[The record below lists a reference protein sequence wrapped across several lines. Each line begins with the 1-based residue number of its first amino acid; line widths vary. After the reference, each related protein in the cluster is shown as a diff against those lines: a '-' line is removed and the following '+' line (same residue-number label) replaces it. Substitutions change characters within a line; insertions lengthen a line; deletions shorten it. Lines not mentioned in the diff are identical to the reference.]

1 MHRHPALLAV
11 VGAICLQGPAAG
23 IPMPPAKFLLATADG
38 FGLLALALLEVR
50 IRWGR
55 T

>member
-1 MHRHPALLAV
+1 MRSPAFLAIA
-11 VGAICLQGPAAG
+11 GAICLQKPAAYVA
-23 IPMPPAKFLLATADG
+23 MPPAQFCLACADG
-38 FGLLALALLEVR
+38 FGLLALAFLELR